1 MDSHDNDIVMS
12 DSPNNGT
19 ANHSLADFYRAR
31 LDLCPVP
38 RIDSMENNDQNS
50 ITSMITDEATL
61 PITGDAALSV
71 AAKAS
76 DNAMHDLHQHRTAA
90 FIATSTL
97 EGHTGETGSIS
108 SGMRPDYAD
117 HVISDLTAS
126 KHLKAERAKKAKSH
140 LDEARDMLNETLI
153 SRNTAPILPPSLTSS
168 AQQFRYL
175 EGIKV
180 SIVRNKAA
188 RQREEE
194 TLFNEMQE
202 MVKEEVRDLEVV
214 RVQSSSL
221 GCSVS
226 KGYLLGQWQAY
237 EEIKDQLDCPSAN
250 GLLEPIFSKLRIIL
264 KECSEV

>member
-50 ITSMITDEATL
+50 ITSMITDGATL

-126 KHLKAERAKKAKSH
+126 MS
-140 LDEARDMLNETLI
+140 
-153 SRNTAPILPPSLTSS
+153 LPSS
-168 AQQFRYL
+168 AQHQPANTATAGSSKDFPSKFQTVASSHNSP
-175 EGIKV
+175 EPAIGV
-180 SIVRNKAA
+180 NS
-188 RQREEE
+188 
-194 TLFNEMQE
+194 TTDDW
-202 MVKEEVRDLEVV
+202 EVNST
-214 RVQSSSL
+214 SSSL
-221 GCSVS
+221 VSMHSAKASVS
-226 KGYLLGQWQAY
+226 QAVN
-237 EEIKDQLDCPSAN
+237 SV
-250 GLLEPIFSKLRIIL
+250 S
-264 KECSEV
+264 